1 MGKTD
6 LRSRVLE
13 PIQKLPEQ
21 LKKVNSFVFW
31 HRQDGTAQ
39 VQARTTLSDLPA
51 TLRGSLIALSTSDTR
66 RNP

>member
-31 HRQDGTAQ
+31 HRRDGTAQ

-51 TLRGSLIALSTSDTR
+51 TLRGS
-66 RNP
+66 